1 VSCTHAT
8 SHVTLG
14 SELEMTISQHG
25 QRSLPFGTFYGSV
38 DVRHSTPGL
47 EISVL
52 SVDPHRVVER
62 HTHDTAHF
70 VFVLNGLYAS
80 SAAGAHPVSAGRAL
94 IFNPAGTTHRDRFE
108 SRARAPEGRFLTLSF
123 DASLTD
129 FSDSDIHVPKIANAE
144 HAPSTL
150 AIAERI
156 VLACASSGRDASLV
170 RESLALSLMIA
181 VSREPTSR
189 AGTAPAWLTTAREM
203 LDDRCGEN
211 VRIAEVA
218 LAAGVHAVHLARVF
232 RRYLGCSPGE
242 YLRRRRIERSRVLLA
257 ESSRPISDVALSSG
271 YVDQSHLTN
280 AFRRELLMTPA
291 AYRRLP

>member
-1 VSCTHAT
+1 
-8 SHVTLG
+8 
-14 SELEMTISQHG
+14 MTISHHG

-70 VFVLNGLYAS
+70 VFVLDGLYAS
-80 SAAGAHPVSAGRAL
+80 SAAGAHAVSSGRAL
-94 IFNPAGTTHRDRFE
+94 IYNPAGTTHRDRFE
-108 SRARAPEGRFLTLSF
+108 SRAHAPEGRFLTLSL
-123 DASLTD
+123 DASFTD
-129 FSDSDIHVPKIANAE
+129 SSGSDL
-144 HAPSTL
+144 HAPMIATAARAPSAL
-150 AIAERI
+150 AIAER
-156 VLACASSGRDASLV
+156 LAGACQSQQGDATLM
-170 RESLALSLMIA
+170 RESLALALLIA
-181 VSREPTSR
+181 VSGAPTSR
-189 AGTAPAWLTTAREM
+189 ASTAPAWLTTAREM

-232 RRYLGCSPGE
+232 RRYMGCTPGD
-242 YLRRRRIERSRVLLA
+242 YLRRRRIERSRVLL
-257 ESSRPISDVALSSG
+257 ENSSRSISDVALSSG